1 MGIDINDT
9 ILSSSAGLIATNA
22 GKQLMKMGP
31 TGTLQRYNLGQPMF
45 RAGGTSGSWTAIGT
59 SVWAVVPGITTT
71 DVNVG
76 TCYNTANS
84 VFTAP
89 VTGVYMLAAHAYLLI
104 NVAGG
109 YSHPMFWVN
118 GSSSARRAT
127 PAGAQYRIR
136 GHGITAGY
144 SVDNSIC
151 ECIPLVA
158 NDYVQFYSYCGNSVS
173 MLPAYS
179 RFEGYLLF

>member
-1 MGIDINDT
+1 MGIDLNGT
-9 ILSSSAGLIATNA
+9 TLANSSGLVATYGGN
-22 GKQLMKMGP
+22 QVMKMSANGM
-31 TGTLQRYNLGQPMF
+31 LQRYNAGQPMF
-45 RAGGTSGSWTAIGT
+45 RAGGTSGSWLAIGT

-89 VTGVYMLAAHAYLLI
+89 VTGVYMFAAHAYLLI

-118 GSSSARRAT
+118 GAAALRRAS
-127 PAGAQYRIR
+127 PAGSQHRIR
-136 GHGITAGY
+136 GHGIAAGY

-151 ECIPLVA
+151 ECIPLIA
-158 NDYVQFYSYCGNSVS
+158 NDYVQFYNYCGNSVS
-173 MLPAYS
+173 ILPAYS